1 MAISRILHINS
12 HEHSSSSHLQVAINY
27 ILKDE
32 KTMNGLL
39 TGSVNCIKEDA
50 YENMK
55 ATKKLF
61 GKTDKRQGYHLI
73 ISFEENE
80 CDENTA
86 MKVIQEFVNEYL
98 ESDYE
103 AVYAVHNN
111 TSHIHGHIIWNS
123 VRFTDGYKY
132 HYKKGDWERD
142 IQSRVDRICEKYGL
156 NKLEVQKD
164 KEEIKNN
171 KEWDQLKDGPFVW
184 NEQIK
189 KDIDANIIR
198 AYDFESFIVGLENQG
213 YQIKYGKYLAIK
225 PPEMKK
231 FRRLKTLGEGYSE
244 EEIKVRITKEDLK
257 SYRRSEII
265 GAPRINSF
273 KSGRIRKRKL
283 TGLQKENFNM
293 MYQLG
298 KIKKRP
304 YSQAWKYKR
313 DVNRFEYLQRQYLYL
328 SHYDINKAEEIPK
341 VQSEIRNKIGVLN
354 KAKDVITEEMEKHFE
369 VFNAVDVIENEKN
382 AYMFYKTG
390 DETFRKSAK
399 VVEAAK
405 QVLKENNISFKEAKK
420 LKEHYEKLMN
430 ENKSQIKKMRLEI
443 STGYR
448 ILKEIKEKELKREY
462 VENKEHDI
470 DKKQVKRR

>member
-156 NKLEVQKD
+156 NKLEVRKD

-184 NEQIK
+184 NDQIK

-198 AYDFESFIVGLENQG
+198 AYDFESFIAGLENQG

-273 KSGRIRKRKL
+273 KSGRIR
-283 TGLQKENFNM
+283 
-293 MYQLG
+293 
-298 KIKKRP
+298 
-304 YSQAWKYKR
+304 
-313 DVNRFEYLQRQYLYL
+313 
-328 SHYDINKAEEIPK
+328 
-341 VQSEIRNKIGVLN
+341 
-354 KAKDVITEEMEKHFE
+354 
-369 VFNAVDVIENEKN
+369 
-382 AYMFYKTG
+382 
-390 DETFRKSAK
+390 
-399 VVEAAK
+399 
-405 QVLKENNISFKEAKK
+405 
-420 LKEHYEKLMN
+420 
-430 ENKSQIKKMRLEI
+430 
-443 STGYR
+443 
-448 ILKEIKEKELKREY
+448 
-462 VENKEHDI
+462 
-470 DKKQVKRR
+470 